1 MAWDD
6 VLFGVLTGGLY
17 NVGKAAYKAGEAAED
32 AGEAAEQAGVSLAI
46 IGSTVESVGKQLVSL
61 LAETEELI
69 TINRLTPRHESDL
82 WEEEKKRLD
91 DLKILK
97 AKLENDLSSL
107 GVSEPSGFSFNFGDF
122 FNNLSEMVEKLQLIG
137 KLVAVNNEI
146 HEILYQEPGVISN
159 GIYNANE
166 VLERFNTIEQPKI
179 EDILDS
185 LDDNLEVTEETIRE
199 IKKLFVTKN
208 KIPVLE
214 SALTKE
220 QKGRLDILEIDDR
233 YLRNLIGR
241 KNIVSSQLIGVMEKM
256 PAREF
261 EITDKTIK
269 VAGVD
274 SGLFGHVKS
283 TIEKTTGNVSD
294 VRNASKKVI
303 EESGASREKISRDI
317 KIDKSFD
324 SRVNISGSKARIEK
338 RDIKAL
344 SGISL
349 ALATRPK
356 YSITGIQPQ
365 GAKISAAL
373 NTKFDGYQRNYAF
386 SKAQLAF
393 YDREILKNARRIDK
407 IKFKWEDEPGVIPK
421 TLDEIKEILE
431 RVKKE
436 EQPRIE
442 KVLDTLN
449 GNLEE
454 SKEALSRVND
464 SLESTQGALSFVNK
478 HSGTIKIAAGIF
490 AGVIVLDLVLVFF
503 VLLRM
508 ALGL

>member
-6 VLFGVLTGGLY
+6 IVFGVLTGGLY
-17 NVGKAAYKAGEAAED
+17 NVGKAAYKAGEAVED
-32 AGEAAEQAGVSLAI
+32 AGEAAEQAGMSLAI
-46 IGSTVESVGKQLVSL
+46 VGSTVESVGKQLVSL

-82 WEEEKKRLD
+82 WEEEKQRLD

-107 GVSEPSGFSFNFGDF
+107 GVSEPSGFSFDMGDF
-122 FNNLSEMVEKLQLIG
+122 FNNLSGMVEKLQLIG

-146 HEILYQEPGVISN
+146 HDILYQEPGVISN

-199 IKKLFVTKN
+199 IKKLFVTKK

-214 SALTKE
+214 SALTME

-233 YLRNLIGR
+233 NLRNLIGR
-241 KNIVSSQLIGVMEKM
+241 KNVISNQLIGVMEKM
-256 PAREF
+256 PARDF

-269 VAGVD
+269 VTGVE
-274 SGLFGHVKS
+274 SGYVGHVKG
-283 TIEKTTGNVSD
+283 TIENAIGNISD
-294 VRNASKKVI
+294 VRKVDTKVVDK
-303 EESGASREKISRDI
+303 SGASRKKINRDI
-317 KIDKSFD
+317 KVDKSYD
-324 SRVNISGSKARIEK
+324 SKVNISGSKARMDK
-338 RDIKAL
+338 QDIKAL
-344 SGISL
+344 SEMSL
-349 ALATRPK
+349 AFATRPK
-356 YSITGIQPQ
+356 QSLSGIQPQ
-365 GAKISAAL
+365 GAKISAVL

-386 SKAQLAF
+386 SKAQAAF
-393 YDREILKNARRIDK
+393 YEREILKNARRINK
-407 IKFKWEDEPGVIPK
+407 IKFKSEDEPGVIPK

-431 RVKKE
+431 RVRTE

-478 HSGTIKIAAGIF
+478 HSGTIKIAVGVF
-490 AGVIVLDLVLVFF
+490 AGVIVLDLVLAFF

>member
-32 AGEAAEQAGVSLAI
+32 AGDAAEQAGMSLAI
-46 IGSTVESVGKQLVSL
+46 IGSTVESVGKQLESL
-61 LAETEELI
+61 LKETEELI
-69 TINRLTPRHESDL
+69 AINRLTPRHESDL
-82 WEEEKKRLD
+82 WEEEKDRLD
-91 DLKILK
+91 DLKDRK
-97 AKLENDLSSL
+97 SKLESKLSSL
-107 GVSEPSGFSFNFGDF
+107 GVSEPSGSSFDFGDF
-122 FNNLSEMVEKLQLIG
+122 FKDPSGFFKKIQLIS
-137 KLVAVNNEI
+137 KLAAVNSEI

-185 LDDNLEVTEETIRE
+185 LDDNLEVMEETIRE
-199 IKKLFVTKN
+199 IKKLFVTKK

-214 SALTKE
+214 SALSKDL
-220 QKGRLDILEIDDR
+220 KDRLDKLELDGRYFRDLIERKSMVSGKLID
-233 YLRNLIGR
+233 
-241 KNIVSSQLIGVMEKM
+241 VMEKI
-256 PAREF
+256 PQREF

-269 VAGVD
+269 SAGVTSGISHVMGRIENNPGNIREERDTIRKSLESD
-274 SGLFGHVKS
+274 S
-283 TIEKTTGNVSD
+283 
-294 VRNASKKVI
+294 VRKLN
-303 EESGASREKISRDI
+303 
-317 KIDKSFD
+317 IDKSFE
-324 SRVNISGSKARIEK
+324 SRTNISGSKLRIDK
-338 RDIKAL
+338 DDISAL
-344 SGISL
+344 SSISL
-349 ALATRPK
+349 ALARKPK

-386 SKAQLAF
+386 SRAQLAF
-393 YDREILKNARRIDK
+393 YERELLKNARRIDK

-421 TLDEIKEILE
+421 TLDEIKSILE
-431 RVKKE
+431 RVRSE

-464 SLESTQGALSFVNK
+464 SIESTQGMFTFFNK
-478 HSGTIKIAAGIF
+478 HSGTIKIAVGIF
-490 AGVIVLDLVLVFF
+490 AGVIVLDLVLAFF